1 MSRCRWSQ
9 SARLCALLV
18 MTLGIIFPPTNLL
31 AGPPV
36 EYRGVLQDAGVPVSA
51 DVDFVFALYDAED
64 AEVPV
69 WTEAHPA
76 VAVVNGAFRVF
87 LFSDENI
94 SAADLGIETLYIG
107 VSLNGEPEM
116 RPRRRM
122 QTSSRARVAY
132 EALDVTG
139 DINPA
144 SISVGGRLV
153 VNNEGQWV
161 GEPGPQGEAGPMGP
175 VGPAGEKGEPGDP
188 GPEGQA
194 GPVGPMGPAGPEG
207 AIGPA
212 GALGPQGERG
222 PAGSLAPLALLVRKA
237 RWVNRVLKVRLV
249 RQVPWTGRPSRSHG
263 PSRSSGSSG
272 EAGPSGADGAVGPA
286 GIQGPEA
293 QRASG

>member
-1 MSRCRWSQ
+1 
-9 SARLCALLV
+9 

-116 RPRRRM
+116 RPCRRM

-175 VGPAGEKGEPGDP
+175 VGPGRAKVSQEIPGLKGK
-188 GPEGQA
+188 
-194 GPVGPMGPAGPEG
+194 PVRRPMGPAGPEG

-222 PAGSLAPLALLVRKA
+222 PAGSLAPLAS
-237 RWVNRVLKVRLV
+237 WS
-249 RQVPWTGRPSRSHG
+249 GRR
-263 PSRSSGSSG
+263 
-272 EAGPSGADGAVGPA
+272 DG
-286 GIQGPEA
+286 
-293 QRASG
+293 